1 MGGGNSIF
9 VEGFQAPR
17 GFPTRPNFNYYDSV
31 ENQFVKKSVI
41 LQEPVTC
48 FKDINNL
55 PRQIDKKDKRV
66 KFDNKYNGLFRKKN
80 YEKVFAYNLYLEEN
94 LGKASSKNKIK
105 QSEQKLFKKYGEIPK
120 NYLRENLLKNP
131 CVIKSEKCKYLDTE
145 NLVTIYYDE
154 FTDLFAIVDL
164 NKNCLLDF
172 GIATEVKYA
181 KIFAYKSFETVKL
194 QEICSTLDMSTKY
207 SQSKKSKELEVYQ
220 EQYLLSVDDAIAI
233 LEARYG
239 SNFLTVENGEFKIQ
253 EWQAAKKLEHAVC
266 FELKPE
272 DFGFSQNQTKQINA
286 QGGIV
291 AYLLKG
297 NKLPSLDL
305 IRAYQN
311 AIKNFCEDP
320 SQSVRNDKSTFR
332 GEPSITFFN
341 QETRQVVIFD
351 QETKIFITAYK
362 LAERSVDE
370 YLTTGNIGSN

>member
-1 MGGGNSIF
+1 M
-9 VEGFQAPR
+9 
-17 GFPTRPNFNYYDSV
+17 
-31 ENQFVKKSVI
+31 

-351 QETKIFITAYK
+351 QETKIFINAYK
-362 LAERSVDE
+362 LAERS
-370 YLTTGNIGSN
+370 